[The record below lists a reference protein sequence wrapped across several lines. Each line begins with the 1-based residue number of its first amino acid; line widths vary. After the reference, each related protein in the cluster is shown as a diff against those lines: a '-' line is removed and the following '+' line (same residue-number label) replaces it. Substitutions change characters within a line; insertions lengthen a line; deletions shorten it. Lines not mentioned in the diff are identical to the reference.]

1 MINAKVK
8 FIHNYSWEIDK
19 NVNDFLQTIDVR
31 QIIKIEMS
39 TISDKNVGNQVTC
52 LIMYL
57 ELADIRESKIE
68 SILDK
73 KIN

>member
-8 FIHNYSWEIDK
+8 YIISYPSMIDRE
-19 NVNDFLQTIDVR
+19 VNNFLQTIDVR
-31 QIIKIEMS
+31 QIIKIDFVYVG
-39 TISDKNVGNQVTC
+39 SDSQIIC

-73 KIN
+73 KQI